1 MEINQYID
9 HTILRPTATPLDIK
23 NLCIEAKE
31 HQFYAVCVNGSH
43 VELAKSML
51 KDSPIKVAAVVG
63 FPLGAMSTKSK
74 IFEAKECV
82 ENGADEIDMVINIG
96 WLKAGH
102 QKAVEDEIAAIKETI
117 GDVILKVILETCY
130 LTEEE
135 KIDACHAALNA
146 KADFVKTSTGF
157 AAGGATL
164 EDVKLMKN
172 AVRGKLQVKASGG
185 IKDAETAQ
193 AYIEAG
199 ATRLGTSSGLALI
212 ITNEE
217 E

>member
-1 MEINQYID
+1 MELNQYID
-9 HTILRPTATPLDIK
+9 HTILKPTATPLDIK
-23 NLCIEAKE
+23 NLCVEAKE

-51 KDSPIKVAAVVG
+51 KDSGVKVAAVIG

-74 IFEAKECV
+74 IFEATECV
-82 ENGADEIDMVINIG
+82 ENGAEEIDMVINIG

-102 QKAVEDEIAAIKETI
+102 LKAVEDEIAAIKETI
-117 GDVILKVILETCY
+117 GDVTLKVIVETCY

-135 KIDACHAALNA
+135 KIAACHAALNA

-199 ATRLGTSSGLALI
+199 ATRLGTSSGIALI
-212 ITNEE
+212 TRNQEE
-217 E
+217 

>member
-1 MEINQYID
+1 MELNQYID
-9 HTILRPTATPLDIK
+9 HTILKPTATPLDIQ

-31 HQFYAVCVNGSH
+31 YQFYAVCVNGSH

-51 KDSPIKVAAVVG
+51 KDSRVKVAAVVG

-74 IFEAKECV
+74 IFEATECV

-102 QKAVEDEIAAIKETI
+102 QKAVEDEIAAIKESI

-135 KIDACHAALNA
+135 KIAACHAALNA
-146 KADFVKTSTGF
+146 RADFVKTSTGF

-164 EDVKLMKN
+164 EDVKLMKT

-199 ATRLGTSSGLALI
+199 ATRLGTSSGIALI
-212 ITNEE
+212 TRNEE
-217 E
+217 D